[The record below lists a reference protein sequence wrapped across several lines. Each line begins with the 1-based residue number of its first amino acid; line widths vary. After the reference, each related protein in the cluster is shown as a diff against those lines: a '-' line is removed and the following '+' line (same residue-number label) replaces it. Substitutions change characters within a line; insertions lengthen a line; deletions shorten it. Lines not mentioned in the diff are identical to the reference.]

1 MFTALRGRNPGRSR
15 SRADLP
21 AAGARILARARFG
34 RVLRVVD
41 NAAERGG
48 HVSSLPIQRA
58 GAFVEPRGLGVFIM
72 DPQPS
77 VRRGRGREAS
87 RFSNASRWTPNAHRN
102 HTRTVRRVHDYELNS
117 FTATGYNPKSHLD
130 TWVSH
135 KVLLCFQCGGWPSGR
150 GFGDAGA
157 RNQDALLFAKN
168 EIRGSCCLARNILL
182 INRLR
187 RCNRAERAN

>member
-21 AAGARILARARFG
+21 AASARILVRARFG

-48 HVSSLPIQRA
+48 HVASLPIQRA

-72 DPQPS
+72 DPRPGI
-77 VRRGRGREAS
+77 RRGVVAKLPGFQMRVVGRRTHIGIIRERFGGSMIAS
-87 RFSNASRWTPNAHRN
+87 LT
-102 HTRTVRRVHDYELNS
+102 L
-117 FTATGYNPKSHLD
+117 FTATGYNPESHLD

-135 KVLLCFQCGGWPSGR
+135 KVLLCFLCGEWPSG
-150 GFGDAGA
+150 GCCGGAGA

-168 EIRGSCCLARNILL
+168 EIRGGCCFARNILL

-187 RCNRAERAN
+187 RFGRSSRAN